1 MSDMTDIEVRL
12 RSADWGEPPPL
23 DVEAADDAID
33 VALTWM
39 DSPIGLLLLVAT
51 PRGLLRVVFPN
62 EDHDAVLAK
71 VAARVSPR
79 IVEHPARLDAIRGE
93 LEEYFTGDRRTFEVD
108 LDWTLVGE
116 FGRRVLGACAA
127 VPYGTV
133 TTYAQLAN
141 EIGSP
146 RAARATGTA
155 LGSNPIPIVVPCH
168 RVLRTGGGLGGY
180 AGGLD
185 VKEQLLR
192 LEGVLAL

>member
-1 MSDMTDIEVRL
+1 MSDIETRL
-12 RSADWGEPPPL
+12 RATDFGVPPRFEPP
-23 DVEAADDAID
+23 DDLID
-33 VALTWM
+33 VALGWM
-39 DSPIGLLLLVAT
+39 ESPIGSLLLVTT
-51 PRGLLRVVFPN
+51 PRGLLRIVFPN
-62 EDHDAVLAK
+62 EDVEAVLRIIAS
-71 VAARVSPR
+71 RVSPR
-79 IVEHPARLDAIRGE
+79 VVEAPARADGVRRE
-93 LEEYFTGDRRTFEVD
+93 LEEYFQGSRRTFELE
-108 LDWTLVGE
+108 LDWTLVGD

-133 TTYAQLAN
+133 TTYAQLAQQ
-141 EIGSP
+141 IGSP

-185 VKEQLLR
+185 VKEHLLR

>member
-1 MSDMTDIEVRL
+1 MTDLTDIELRF
-12 RSADWGEPPPL
+12 RSAAWGDPPSF
-23 DVEAADDAID
+23 DAAAADDTID

-39 DSPIGLLLLVAT
+39 DSPIGRLLLVAT
-51 PRGLLRVVFPN
+51 RRGLLRVVFPN
-62 EDHDAVLAK
+62 ENHDAVLAK

-79 IVEHPARLDAIRGE
+79 IVEHPARLLPIRRE
-93 LEEYFTGDRRTFEVD
+93 LDEYFTGQRRTFEVD
-108 LDWTLVGE
+108 LDWSLVGE

-133 TTYAQLAN
+133 TTYSQLAS

-168 RVLRTGGGLGGY
+168 RVLRSGGGLGGY